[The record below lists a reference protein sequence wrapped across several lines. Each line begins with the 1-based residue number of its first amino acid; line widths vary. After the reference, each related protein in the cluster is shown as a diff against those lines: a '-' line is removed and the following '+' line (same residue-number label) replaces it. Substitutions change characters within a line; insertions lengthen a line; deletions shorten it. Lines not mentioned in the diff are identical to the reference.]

1 VDTMRRHV
9 ITDENTGLQF
19 VAGEDTSVLAAMERS
34 GRCPL
39 TVGCRR
45 GDVACAASGPRRR
58 LHHQGHE
65 PSPRQRGRR
74 PRWWLLACRVYPVSD
89 LRFRS
94 EDLSTAGSPAGNRR
108 QPRVIQHQGGQHGS

>member
-1 VDTMRRHV
+1 MRRHV

-45 GDVACAASGPRRR
+45 GGCGVCRIRVLDGAYTTKAMSRRHVSADDAR
-58 LHHQGHE
+58 DG
-65 PSPRQRGRR
+65 
-74 PRWWLLACRVYPVSD
+74 WLLACRVYPVSD